1 MKDIHLMYLASLYI
15 CFDLDPSIPQTDKER
30 LLLSLK
36 EKLKQK
42 FRNKLTLK
50 IDDQENSLA
59 LAFFEHNYEKVQF
72 YFNEIL
78 EFLEGRSE
86 ARIHFHHEQIFSWFQ
101 GQFVDSSQQNSF
113 NINEEKN
120 NVVHP
125 PYKTLSAMETHKK
138 TIVYSDKDEDE
149 DMSPIASRFARRN
162 FRIPTRK

>member
-15 CFDLDPSIPQTDKER
+15 CFDLDPSIHQTDKDR

-59 LAFFEHNYEKVQF
+59 LAFFEHSYEKVPF

-78 EFLEGRSE
+78 EVPD
-86 ARIHFHHEQIFSWFQ
+86 I
-101 GQFVDSSQQNSF
+101 
-113 NINEEKN
+113 INN
-120 NVVHP
+120 NHVFRDNLL
-125 PYKTLSAMETHKK
+125 T
-138 TIVYSDKDEDE
+138 
-149 DMSPIASRFARRN
+149 PINKIAL
-162 FRIPTRK
+162 T